1 MKNVM
6 AFFLLLAFSVNGYAV
21 NILKPIVKS
30 AANDCEVGFSL
41 TKPMHGYLLS
51 LESASKDGFGLRY
64 KLSFSHDDDFP
75 KGTALLFK
83 LKGLYLAYG
92 RYAMTLSKFGVSG
105 YMEFNF
111 YRQGSM
117 GVVDV
122 FDFQPGSSGYGD
134 FSKKIATCKFA
145 L

>member
-6 AFFLLLAFSVNGYAV
+6 ALFLFFAFSVNCYAKH
-21 NILKPIVKS
+21 ILKPIIKP
-30 AANDCEVGFSL
+30 AANDCEVGFFL
-41 TKPMHGYLLS
+41 TAPMRGYLLS

-64 KLSFSHDDDFP
+64 KLSFSHDEDLP
-75 KGTALLFK
+75 KGTELLFK

-105 YMEFNF
+105 YVEFNF
-111 YRQGSM
+111 YRQGSI